1 MTADR
6 TSPVS
11 ATATADPAP
20 AEGRRERLRR
30 EELAQ
35 IKTSALAQ
43 VRAEGAG
50 ALNLRAVARAVG
62 MSSPGLYRYYASRDE
77 LLAALVAESYLSL
90 AAALEQARDS
100 AGPDVAIRLR
110 AVVEAYFTWA
120 TEHPSEWG
128 LIFGAPVPV
137 FVAPPDGATT
147 QAARRFGAVFAGLLA
162 QVWVQTGARGNV
174 VPGLGV
180 RPDAVTRFGDTEIP
194 DDPRFLAAVTRL
206 WSRLHGVIALGV
218 FGHLLPQTLTPESTW
233 AIYQSEIDDQLV
245 QLGLAPAPGG

>member
-1 MTADR
+1 MSHR
-6 TSPVS
+6 TNPVS
-11 ATATADPAP
+11 GTPTPASAP

-30 EELAQ
+30 EALAQ
-35 IKTSALAQ
+35 IKSSALEQ
-43 VRAEGAG
+43 VRAEG

-77 LLAALVAESYLSL
+77 LLTALVAESYLSL
-90 AAALEQARDS
+90 AAALEQARDN

-110 AVVEAYFTWA
+110 SVAEAYFTWA
-120 TEHPSEWG
+120 AEHPSEWG
-128 LIFGAPVPV
+128 LIFGAPVPG

-162 QVWVQTGARGNV
+162 QIWLQTGAHGEVVRG
-174 VPGLGV
+174 LEV

-233 AIYQSEIDDQLV
+233 AIYESEIDDQLV
-245 QLGLAPAPGG
+245 HLGLAPVPGG